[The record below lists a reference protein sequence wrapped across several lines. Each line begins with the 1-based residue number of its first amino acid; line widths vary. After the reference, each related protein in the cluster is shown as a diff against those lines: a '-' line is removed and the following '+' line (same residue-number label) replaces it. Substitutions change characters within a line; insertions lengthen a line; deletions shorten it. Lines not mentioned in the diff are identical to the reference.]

1 MANEYIRHP
10 RYIEVGRNGDLRN
23 DHAGNLES
31 RAAVGARSDR
41 DRPPVSVDD
50 APDDRG
56 PSPSPSVPVVYPDSK
71 TCSRSIGR
79 RNSGAV
85 VLDVESVSVV
95 ERSDADRHVRAR
107 VLDTVPEQVLEEVAD
122 APSVRL

>member
-1 MANEYIRHP
+1 
-10 RYIEVGRNGDLRN
+10 
-23 DHAGNLES
+23 
-31 RAAVGARSDR
+31 
-41 DRPPVSVDD
+41 VSVDD
-50 APDDRG
+50 APDDREAESE
-56 PSPSPSVPVVYPDSK
+56 PVRARRVPRLEDLLP
-71 TCSRSIGR
+71 IGR